1 MRDWLLIQHEKEI
14 DPSLTSF
21 IQANPLLDRTMRTML
36 ANYLN
41 LSERRVENWIQEYH
55 NETGEC

>member
-1 MRDWLLIQHEKEI
+1 MRDWLLIQREKQT
-14 DPSLTSF
+14 DPSLIEF
-21 IQANPLLDRTMRTML
+21 IQANPILDRTMRTVL

-41 LSERRVENWIQEYH
+41 LSEQCVENWIQWYH

>member
-1 MRDWLLIQHEKEI
+1 MRDWLLIQREKET
-14 DPSLTSF
+14 DPSLISF
-21 IQANPLLDRTMRTML
+21 IQANPLLDRTMRTFL

>member
-1 MRDWLLIQHEKEI
+1 MRDWLLIQREKETNPNLI
-14 DPSLTSF
+14 SF
-21 IQANPLLDRTMRTML
+21 IQANPVLDRTMRTIL

-41 LSERRVENWIQEYH
+41 LSEQHVEKWIQEYH